1 MVKITDAL
9 TATGKPLLSLEI
21 TPPDRGGTIDEIYR
35 AVEQLLPFNP
45 QFINVT
51 YHQPHFVTEVRDDL
65 TIRRPTR
72 KKPGTV
78 GICAAIHNKFG
89 IETVPHILCGGFNR
103 YETEDALIDLHYL
116 GIHNLFVIRG
126 DPPKGHERFQPEPD
140 GHRYAAELIAQITAM
155 NRGAYLEP
163 LDDPQPTDFCIGAA
177 CYPENHYE
185 SPSLEAEIENV
196 RRKVAAGTSF
206 LITQMFFSAATY
218 FSYVEKLRSAGV
230 TVPVLPG
237 IKPVISAKQVAL
249 IPETFHVTIPSDFK
263 KAILDAPTP
272 QQAFTGGTRYMADL
286 CYRLIDG
293 GAPGIHL
300 FTMGQGRSAKALLD
314 TLFGTH
320 G

>member
-1 MVKITDAL
+1 MAKITDAL
-9 TATGKPLLSLEI
+9 AATERLLLSLEF

-51 YHQPHFVTEVRDDL
+51 YHQPHFITETQSGRTV
-65 TIRRPTR
+65 RRPKR

-116 GIHNLFVIRG
+116 GFRNLFVVRG
-126 DPPKGHERFQPEPD
+126 DPPKGEGRFTAEPD
-140 GHRYAAELIAQITAM
+140 GHRYAADLVAQIAAM
-155 NRGAYLEP
+155 NQGRYLEE
-163 LDDPQPTDFCIGAA
+163 LDEPEPTDFCIGAA

-185 SPSLEAEIENV
+185 SPSLEAEVENA
-196 RRKVAAGTSF
+196 RRKVVAGASY

-218 FSYVEKLRSAGV
+218 FSYVEKLRAAGI

-237 IKPVISAKQVAL
+237 IKPVTGAKQLAL
-249 IPETFHVTIPSDFK
+249 IPDTFHVSIPDELK

-272 QQAFTGGTRYMADL
+272 QQSFVGGTRYMADL

-314 TLFGTH
+314 IIFGAH